1 MNVLAILIPVSVGL
15 GLLGLAGFIWTLRS
29 SQYDDA
35 DGSRQRLLDERWDNS
50 PKS

>member
-29 SQYDDA
+29 AQYDDA
-35 DGSRQRLLDERWDNS
+35 DGSRQRLLDERWDDHPMS
-50 PKS
+50 